1 MNKEHFDVIIV
12 GAGLSGIGAAWHL
25 QDKCPGKTYA
35 VLESRDAMGGTW
47 DLFRYPG
54 IRSDSDMHSFGYNF
68 KPWLGD
74 QTLADGPSIRRYIE
88 ETASMGGVNP
98 HIHYQTKVKEVRW
111 SSAEA
116 RWEVHTEQSA
126 TGEPGIVTCNFI
138 SMCAGY
144 YSYDKP
150 HMPVFPN
157 QDAFRGPLVCPQT
170 WPEDLDYKGK
180 KVVVIGSGA
189 TAVTLIPSMAPD
201 VEHITM
207 LQRSPTFMSSMAGRS
222 GLAKFLNKV
231 LPAKWAY
238 NIVRFIT
245 TNMQQ
250 IFYAKARKD
259 PEKIRE
265 WLLKNVRKELGQD
278 YDVDTHFN
286 PSYNPW
292 DQRICAV
299 KDGDLFK
306 AVREGKAEVVTDN
319 IKQFTETGIELES
332 GKYLDA
338 DIIISATGLTL
349 NVMGD
354 VQVFVDDRQI
364 DLAQTWTY
372 KGLMTTEVP
381 NLMNTYGYVNASWTL
396 RADLNAEYMC
406 RLLKHMES
414 TGTRT
419 VLPRLRP
426 QDNTMPELPWI
437 RDFTA
442 GYMQRMM
449 HLLPHQGDREPWVN
463 TQNFFKDRKMLRKA
477 PVDDGV
483 LTFS

>member
-25 QDKCPGKTYA
+25 QDKCPAKTYA
-35 VLESRDAMGGTW
+35 VLEGRDAMGGTW

-54 IRSDSDMHSFGYNF
+54 IRSDSDMHTFGYNF

-74 QTLADGPSIRRYIE
+74 QNLADGPSIRSYIYE
-88 ETASMGGVNP
+88 AAAAGGVDP
-98 HIHYQTKVKEVRW
+98 HIRYQTKVKEVRW
-111 SSAEA
+111 SSSEA
-116 RWEVHTEQSA
+116 RWEVHTEHAASGEA
-126 TGEPGIVTCNFI
+126 TIYTCNFL

-144 YSYDKP
+144 YSYDNP
-150 HMPVFPN
+150 HMPQFPN
-157 QDAFRGPLVCPQT
+157 QKAFKGPLICPQF
-170 WPEDLDYKGK
+170 WPEDFDYHGK

-189 TAVTLIPSMAPD
+189 TAVTLVPSMAPD

-207 LQRSPTFMSSMAGRS
+207 LQRSPTFMSTTPGSSR
-222 GLAKFLNKV
+222 LANFLHKL
-231 LPAKWAY
+231 LPVSWAY
-238 NIVRFIT
+238 AIVRFL
-245 TNMQQ
+245 NMNAQQ
-250 IFYAKARKD
+250 LFYGKARKD
-259 PEKIRE
+259 PEKIRD
-265 WLLKNVRKELGQD
+265 WLLKRLRKELGPD
-278 YDVDTHFN
+278 YDMATHFN

-306 AVREGKAEVVTDN
+306 AIREGKAEVVTDH
-319 IKQFTETGIELES
+319 IEQFTETGIDLES
-332 GKYLDA
+332 GKHLDA

-354 VQVFVDDRQI
+354 VRVFVDDKEM

-372 KGLMTTEVP
+372 KGLMTTEIP
-381 NLMNTYGYVNASWTL
+381 NLMNTYGYINASWTL

-406 RLLKHMES
+406 RLLNHMDS

-419 VLPRLRP
+419 VV
-426 QDNTMPELPWI
+426 PELRAEDSNMSEHPWI

-442 GYMQRMM
+442 GYMKRMM
-449 HLLPHQGDREPWVN
+449 HLLPHQGDSEPWVN
-463 TQNFFKDRKMLRKA
+463 TQSFYKDRKMLRKA
-477 PVDDGV
+477 SLEDGV
-483 LTFS
+483 LAFS